1 MRISTH
7 ICTLVAGLSLI
18 CSTAYSQ
25 TEVQVYTLAEIDSV
39 WLNYG
44 YLQYTMKIP
53 PRTSDSITHSPLYR
67 LVFQGIM
74 EWSETTDLSWD
85 NFIPVSADETGS
97 NSTIKI
103 QESDNIRLLKYRN
116 TDYSY
121 KDLTVFMIP
130 GRSYYDPSKADDW
143 DLRYNKVLFDIAE
156 LSAREAVRA
165 YNSSQDTTIGDIK
178 ECYERIFEERKQTFN
193 RESNQGKDTTVISD
207 YETGIRRELKENP
220 REYTPQEFG
229 YTPIKKTN
237 LEMGAHMGYLNNS
250 IIGNG
255 SEFLKPANGMTFGFE
270 LGYNGFKFEGEL
282 YILGYGKL
290 KQSDFYHDYDNDY
303 DWVKGETVQEAGIR
317 FKTGYTLFSNE
328 YVRFTPV
335 IGTSLGSLTQ
345 LTDKKQKDGKHN
357 INSKLPGN
365 QGFLFGLDTDWIIW
379 RDQDNNMISF
389 NGLRFSVYSMYHN
402 YKKNLGD
409 VWSLN
414 LGISLLAGY

>member
-1 MRISTH
+1 MRLSTQ
-7 ICTLVAGLSLI
+7 IFTLFAGLLLTF
-18 CSTAYSQ
+18 STAYSQ

-39 WLNYG
+39 WPHY
-44 YLQYTMKIP
+44 QFSMKIP
-53 PRTSDSITHSPLYR
+53 LHTTDSITLSPLYR
-67 LVFQGIM
+67 LVFQGII
-74 EWSETTDLSWD
+74 EWSEAPNLSWD

-103 QESDNIRLLKYRN
+103 QESEKLGLFKYRN
-116 TDYSY
+116 TNYSY
-121 KDLTVFMIP
+121 KDLTVSMIP
-130 GRSYYDPSKADDW
+130 GRSYYDPAKAGDW

-165 YNSSQDTTIGDIK
+165 YNSSQDTTKGDIK
-178 ECYERIFEERKQTFN
+178 EYYQRIFEERKQSFN

-207 YETGIRRELKENP
+207 YESIIKRELKENP

-229 YTPIKKTN
+229 YTPIKKTK

-270 LGYNGFKFEGEL
+270 VGYHGFKFEGEL
-282 YILGYGKL
+282 YILGYGEL
-290 KQSDFYHDYDNDY
+290 KQSDFYHDYDYNY
-303 DWVKGETVQEAGIR
+303 DWTKGETVNEAGIR

-345 LTDKKQKDGKHN
+345 YTDKKQKDGKHN
-357 INSKLPGN
+357 IKSKLPGN

-379 RDQDNNMISF
+379 RDQDNNGISF
-389 NGLRFSVYSMYHN
+389 TGLRFSVYGMYHN

-414 LGISLLAGY
+414 LGVAINVGY